1 VCPENGAA
9 GSNDAWIFDIVVY
22 PGFYSAFFI
31 KRGSMTLKISIAA
44 IIGLAALGGLYS
56 NLRAQS
62 ARSVWDGVYTQ
73 DQAKQGQAFYGE
85 SCSSCHGDTLMGG
98 ESAPA
103 LAGGEFL
110 SNWNGLTLG
119 DLFDRIRTT
128 MPQNRPGSLS
138 REKNAAIL
146 AYMLSVSQFPA
157 GKSAL
162 PQQSEVLK
170 EIKIDASKPEK

>member
-1 VCPENGAA
+1 MN
-9 GSNDAWIFDIVVY
+9 
-22 PGFYSAFFI
+22 
-31 KRGSMTLKISIAA
+31 LKISTLA
-44 IIGLAALGGLYS
+44 IIGLVAFGALYS

-62 ARSVWDGVYTQ
+62 AKSVWDGVYTS
-73 DQAKQGQAFYGE
+73 DQAKTGQSLYNE

-119 DLFDRIRTT
+119 DLFERIRTT
-128 MPQNRPGSLS
+128 MPQNKPGSIS

-146 AYMLSVSQFPA
+146 AYMLSVSSFPA
-157 GKSAL
+157 GKTPL
-162 PQQSEVLK
+162 PQQTEVLK
-170 EIKIDASKPEK
+170 DIKIDAQKPGK

>member
-1 VCPENGAA
+1 M
-9 GSNDAWIFDIVVY
+9 
-22 PGFYSAFFI
+22 
-31 KRGSMTLKISIAA
+31 KLKISSLA
-44 IIGLAALGGLYS
+44 IIGMVAIGGLLS

-62 ARSVWDGVYTQ
+62 KRSVWDGVYTN
-73 DQAKQGQAFYGE
+73 DQAKQGQALYGE
-85 SCSSCHGDTLMGG
+85 SCSSCHGDSLTGG

-119 DLFDRIRTT
+119 DLFERIRTT
-128 MPQNRPGSLS
+128 MPQSRPGSLS

-157 GKSAL
+157 GKTAL
-162 PQQSEVLK
+162 AQQKEVLD